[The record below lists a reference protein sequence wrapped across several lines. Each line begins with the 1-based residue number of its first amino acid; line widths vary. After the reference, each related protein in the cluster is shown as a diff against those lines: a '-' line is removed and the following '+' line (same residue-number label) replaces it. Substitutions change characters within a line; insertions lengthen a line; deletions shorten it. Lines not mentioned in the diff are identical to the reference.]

1 MDRSDE
7 SHELRLFLREL
18 TLRHERGFAAM
29 QDGFAAMRETLADLV
44 EQVARNTETLDTARR
59 EIVSELR
66 AQRKA
71 LFQILDRL
79 PETGGRGGAA
89 A

>member
-1 MDRSDE
+1 
-7 SHELRLFLREL
+7 
-18 TLRHERGFAAM
+18 M
-29 QDGFAAMRETLADLV
+29 QDTLDSLV
-44 EQVARNTETLDTARR
+44 EQLTRNTEVLDTFRR
-59 EIVSELR
+59 EVVSELR